1 MPTEEQAAKVILIR
15 SVQEIDKNRFS
26 SEVLTDWINR
36 AKEGVDQD
44 KGSSLRLSVNVHQG
58 ETDLAI

>member
-44 KGSSLRLSVNVHQG
+44 KGSNLRLSVNVHQS

>member
-44 KGSSLRLSVNVHQG
+44 KGSTFVG
-58 ETDLAI
+58 